1 MIRYPQKI
9 GDSRKMMGV
18 NVGNDNVFK
27 VEPES
32 DGTFMTELTEI
43 SLLFL
48 DLDNGMQMLFSEKIM
63 RLE

>member
-1 MIRYPQKI
+1 
-9 GDSRKMMGV
+9 MMGV